1 MRYPINNR
9 IPINGWLNLAWIHRY
24 IMIYPIVTIPLV
36 RILSRGDRLQRAL
49 YGAALPALQQPTCSQ
64 VEGYPRGTARW
75 EDWAIWAVHPSI
87 HPPTTPINKT
97 YLSLHLTKKGTNGNG
112 TYTSTHT
119 HTCAD
124 WCINKKRAASING
137 CNMVSF
143 LYPDMYLVTFFGQC
157 WDGILEEGF
166 GCGTMKV
173 LQLRPTHLGHFL
185 FSTIQLAI
193 LSHLL
198 CPHDC

>member
-75 EDWAIWAVHPSI
+75 EDWAIWAFWAIHHPSI
-87 HPPTTPINKT
+87 HPPTHPPIHPSIHPSTYNTYQQNLSITTLNKKRDQWQRNIHKFLHHHHHHHHQWTIVFSFHVKLLEGSRSTHGDLT
-97 YLSLHLTKKGTNGNG
+97 YNTHLDSFNQH
-112 TYTSTHT
+112 THT
-119 HTCAD
+119 HTHAQID
-124 WCINKKRAASING
+124 ISTKRG
-137 CNMVSF
+137 
-143 LYPDMYLVTFFGQC
+143 
-157 WDGILEEGF
+157 
-166 GCGTMKV
+166 
-173 LQLRPTHLGHFL
+173 LR
-185 FSTIQLAI
+185 Q
-193 LSHLL
+193 
-198 CPHDC
+198 